1 MILPYLQLALSFV
14 RVSLSA
20 YGGGIAAIS
29 LIRHEVVVIRGWLS
43 VEEFIRV
50 VTLAEMTPGPLIVN
64 TATFIGFRLAG
75 VPGSLVATAAVLSP
89 ALLLLA
95 SLLLAARRLTSHRKL
110 QVPIQDAV
118 KPAVLALM
126 LMAIISFG
134 RHAVTDL
141 NTAVIAALA
150 LLVLLLSRR
159 KIHPVLVVI
168 AGGIA
173 GLFLL

>member
-1 MILPYLQLALSFV
+1 MIQLYLHLIISFL

-29 LIRHEVVVIRGWLS
+29 LIRHEVVVIRQWLS

-75 VPGSLVATAAVLSP
+75 VLGSLVATSAVLSP
-89 ALLLLA
+89 ALILLTVVM
-95 SLLLAARRLTSHRKL
+95 LAARRLQANRQTPI
-110 QVPIQDAV
+110 PIQDAV

-134 RHAVTDL
+134 RNAVTDL
-141 NTAVIAALA
+141 TTALIAAAA

-159 KIHPVLVVI
+159 KVHPVFVVL
-168 AGGIA
+168 AGGIV

>member
-1 MILPYLQLALSFV
+1 MILPYLELAISFL

-29 LIRHEVVVIRGWLS
+29 LIRYEVVVIRDWLT
-43 VEEFIRV
+43 VEEFIRI
-50 VTLAEMTPGPLIVN
+50 VTLAEMTPGPLVVN

-75 VPGSLVATAAVLSP
+75 VPGSLVATGAVLSP
-89 ALLLLA
+89 ALILLTVFI
-95 SLLLAARRLTSHRKL
+95 LAARRLQARGQMHL
-110 QVPIQDAV
+110 PIQDAV

-134 RHAVTDL
+134 RNAVTDL
-141 NTAVIAALA
+141 NTAAIAVLA
-150 LLVLLLSRR
+150 LVVLLVSRR
-159 KIHPVLVVI
+159 KVHPVLVVI

>member
-1 MILPYLQLALSFV
+1 MIIPYLELAISFL

-75 VPGSLVATAAVLSP
+75 VPGSLVATTAVLSP
-89 ALLLLA
+89 ALLLLTA
-95 SLLLAARRLTSHRKL
+95 LMLAARRLESRG
-110 QVPIQDAV
+110 QFRVRIQDAV

-134 RHAVTDL
+134 RNAVTNL
-141 NTAVIAALA
+141 STALIAALA
-150 LLVLLLSRR
+150 LAVLLVSRR
-159 KIHPVLVVI
+159 KVHPVLVVI